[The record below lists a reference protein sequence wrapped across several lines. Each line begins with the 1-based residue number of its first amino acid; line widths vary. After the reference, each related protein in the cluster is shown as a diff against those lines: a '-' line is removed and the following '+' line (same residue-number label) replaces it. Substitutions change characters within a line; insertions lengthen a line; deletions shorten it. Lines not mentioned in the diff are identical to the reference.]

1 MRWALS
7 LNRGLL
13 AAALIGIGVVVG
25 QLVPP
30 LWKTAVVAVA
40 QLGYAKVTYA
50 CDRAMREHMLAKFKL
65 AELPSEDAVDAL
77 KSAELGL
84 LDCQD
89 YDILRKQLL
98 MWGLTENELSL
109 MMLNAIE
116 TDAKTLQQVVEAHEI
131 RF

>member
-7 LNRGLL
+7 LNKGLL

-30 LWKTAVVAVA
+30 VWRTAVVAVA
-40 QLGYAKVTYA
+40 QPGYAKVTYA

-65 AELPSEDAVDAL
+65 AELPSEKAVDAL

-98 MWGLTENELSL
+98 MWGLNENDLSL

>member
-30 LWKTAVVAVA
+30 LWKTTVVAIA
-40 QLGYAKVTYA
+40 QPGYAKVTYA

-65 AELPSEDAVDAL
+65 AELPNEDAVDAL

-116 TDAKTLQQVVEAHEI
+116 TDAKTLQQLVEAHEI